1 MHGYTMSAGSLA
13 SSPGGCGAG
22 LYCGLQSFGTPG
34 YTTGVGD
41 LMAVTTPEVVEDAD
55 ERWFEV
61 SFISPVQLA
70 GNARDGWLDPT
81 LKVAFHLERSEDL
94 ASWSHGEWLDRP
106 STPVPGGWEYRGRS
120 PYPVN
125 SYQRTAQLLC
135 DATRRKPDVRNGPIT
150 GITLAGVA
158 QNLPHFPY
166 ALPADAA
173 QLQTDL
179 RAVGWTG
186 ATVTAASYSDFQ
198 IAIPD
203 VPIAAW
209 DTVNR
214 VFWPVWLTGY
224 GAFGEALYSEG
235 LDFAGEFVN
244 SAGVRTS
251 VPRQFARLAVTT
263 NPSPSP
269 A

>member
-1 MHGYTMSAGSLA
+1 MSAGSLA

-22 LYCGLQSFGTPG
+22 LYVGLQAFGSPG

-81 LKVAFHLERSEDL
+81 LRVAFHFERSEDL

-120 PYPVN
+120 PFPVQ
-125 SYQRTAQLLC
+125 SLVRVGQLLYDSQATHPL
-135 DATRRKPDVRNGPIT
+135 DARNGPVT

-166 ALPADAA
+166 VMPADAA

-179 RAVGWTG
+179 RAVGWIG
-186 ATVTAASYSDFQ
+186 ATVTAASNTDFQ
-198 IAIPD
+198 IAIPN
-203 VPIAAW
+203 VPIADW
-209 DTVNR
+209 GGSNLVL
-214 VFWPVWLTGY
+214 WPTWLTGY
-224 GAFGEALYSEG
+224 GPMGPHYSWG
-235 LDFAGEFVN
+235 NGFVGEFVN
-244 SAGVRTS
+244 AAGVRTS

-263 NPSPSP
+263 NPS
-269 A
+269 